1 MRKFISVIVG
11 LLLLTTPVLSGCES
25 KLKREN
31 EELKKEIATLTM
43 DKRAAEAK
51 LNGTGERLA
60 ECTTANKE
68 LQAKLDDV
76 KRSPVKTTSKK
87 AKNIRYFHNYP

>member
-1 MRKFISVIVG
+1 MKKYISVIVG
-11 LLLLTTPVLSGCES
+11 LLLLTAPVLSGCES

-31 EELKKEIATLTM
+31 EELKKEIETLSM

-51 LNGTGERLA
+51 LNGTGERLE

-68 LQAKLDDV
+68 LQTKLDES

-87 AKNIRYFHNYP
+87 TKKIRYYHN